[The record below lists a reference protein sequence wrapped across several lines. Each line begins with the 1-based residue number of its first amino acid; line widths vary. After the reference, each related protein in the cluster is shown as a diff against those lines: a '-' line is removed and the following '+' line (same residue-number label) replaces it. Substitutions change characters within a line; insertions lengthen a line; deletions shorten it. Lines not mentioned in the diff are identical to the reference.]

1 MEVIEHAAI
10 HPDVLQRIRYFSTIR
25 KAVAYLEEHLSERV
39 TLRQVAAVACLE
51 PTAFSKSFKART
63 GVTFRDFVQA
73 LRVTRA
79 IERMASSDYSLTAI
93 AFAVGFNNLVTFERT
108 FRRVMGMSPSS
119 YRKTVLLRA
128 GIAGAHSPENSS
140 LAPRIDENEPTNA

>member
-1 MEVIEHAAI
+1 MDVIENAAI
-10 HPDVLQRIRYFSTIR
+10 RPDVLQRIRYFSTIR

-39 TLRQVAAVACLE
+39 TLRDVAAVACLE
-51 PTAFSKSFKART
+51 ATAFSKSFKART

-79 IERMASSDYSLTAI
+79 IEMMARSDYSVTAI

-108 FRRVMGMSPSS
+108 FRRVMGMPPSA
-119 YRKTVLLRA
+119 YRNTVLLGA
-128 GIAGAHSPENSS
+128 GIAGVPSPEQSP
-140 LAPRIDENEPTNA
+140 LVPRIDDKAPTNA